1 MASKKN
7 KSALKRE
14 RQSLKRRM
22 RNRSFKSA
30 IKTAI
35 KKTIQLIEAKDIE
48 AAKNA
53 FIKAESL
60 LYKAAVKGII
70 HPNNASRR
78 TSRLAQKLNKAV
90 KALQ

>member
-14 RQSLKRRM
+14 RQSLKRRE
-22 RNRSFKSA
+22 RNRSAKSA

-35 KKTIQLIEAKDIE
+35 KKTITLIEAKDFD
-48 AAKNA
+48 AAKSQ
-53 FIKAESL
+53 FVKAESL
-60 LYKAAVKGII
+60 LHKAAVKGIL

-78 TSRLAQKLNKAV
+78 ISRLAERISKAV
-90 KALQ
+90 KAA

>member
-7 KSALKRE
+7 KSAMKRE

-22 RNRSFKSA
+22 RNKSVKSA

-35 KKTIQLIEAKDIE
+35 KKTIQLIESKDIE
-48 AAKNA
+48 TAKSA
-53 FIKAESL
+53 FVKAESL
-60 LYKAAVKGII
+60 LHKAAVKGIL

-78 TSRLAQKLNKAV
+78 TSRLAERLSKAIKAV
-90 KALQ
+90 